1 MFVRYVDENGNDVS
15 VDIDNM
21 SYSELL
27 NLKEKVSGLPAY
39 SVVCGVIQDKINDD
53 AVYRKTSCGVGVKKF
68 RRNVKSRKHEKYGRR
83 K

>member
-27 NLKEKVSGLPAY
+27 DLKEKVSGLPAY
-39 SVVCGVIQDKINDD
+39 SVV
-53 AVYRKTSCGVGVKKF
+53 
-68 RRNVKSRKHEKYGRR
+68 
-83 K
+83 

>member
-27 NLKEKVSGLPAY
+27 DLKEKVSGLMLFA
-39 SVVCGVIQDKINDD
+39 
-53 AVYRKTSCGVGVKKF
+53 F
-68 RRNVKSRKHEKYGRR
+68 LF
-83 K
+83 

>member
-1 MFVRYVDENGNDVS
+1 MFVRYVDENGNDVR

-27 NLKEKVSGLPAY
+27 DLKEKVSGLPAY
-39 SVVCGVIQDKINDD
+39 SVVCGIIQDKINDD
-53 AVYRKTSCGVGVKKF
+53 VVYRKTSCGVGVKKF
-68 RRNVKSRKHEKYGRR
+68 RRNVKNRKHEKYGRR